1 VLLDRNRVLPN
12 AAVLRPLYAYAP
24 SESAFEWATH
34 LARCDGRTAHRVV
47 VDRRLAMAHKHNTE
61 CEQLREMLEALN
73 ARKAV
78 EPDRALPDGTILPP
92 VDLEEAALAA
102 APSLATPDTDL
113 DHEIA
118 NVRQALADIG
128 CER

>member
-1 VLLDRNRVLPN
+1 
-12 AAVLRPLYAYAP
+12 
-24 SESAFEWATH
+24 
-34 LARCDGRTAHRVV
+34 
-47 VDRRLAMAHKHNTE
+47 MAHKHNTE